1 MSTNQLKM
9 LPNIIHL
16 KPDRNLLNPNFDGYK
31 LSLDSIPQIK
41 QNLTSKPD
49 QNIQSYNQYTL
60 LHTQLFA
67 LQNHLVKDNWLPG
80 TSYFIDKTWT
90 VQRIQYDESD
100 GRLKPLC
107 SVLKLQRN
115 RPYEE
120 GDYNVTFQFISE
132 KYCVL
137 SDGIGSLKILDTGDR
152 SRSSEWKIVYSGKP
166 LTTEDVSFVIQDARF
181 EVKNSERQFHCV
193 LLHVEDKQSI
203 LDWIYVI
210 LNTETNQ
217 WSEGGHRK
225 ITGKS
230 SINYCALEPKCN
242 SLIISS
248 DRNFTFTFDSE
259 NPIIEEAIAEK
270 VELNGEGAKYPFS
283 WSQTDDDLTV
293 NFDKREDAE
302 IHDYKV
308 TCTEKTVNVLCKEE
322 ILLNCEVFGKIDPDL
337 TTWNLQN
344 QFLQM
349 TLVKGTPT
357 LDWSYFTLGGPSEIL
372 DPQAEYQNNPN
383 PVSTFVTEMED
394 CDFGINGSEN
404 EYFIERMDAITHK
417 VTHKV
422 HLGTIPPLFNVTIRP
437 GFPKAIVLR
446 QDVDGLVWLPQINPN
461 DPENWNFRHEG
472 TLDAFGFVQASK
484 LQKKFMQCSPDMNYS
499 IICELNR
506 HVFIYKG
513 RHETSDGLRNR
524 NSSQKVSVG
533 QQKLIVLDNA
543 GQVLGISVE
552 NNFTILLTEDFV
564 ICLQINV

>member
-1 MSTNQLKM
+1 M
-9 LPNIIHL
+9 LPSIIDL
-16 KPDRNLLNPNFDGYK
+16 KADKNLLNSNFDGYK

-49 QNIQSYNQYTL
+49 QNIKSESQYTL

-80 TSYFIDKTWT
+80 TSYFIDKNWT
-90 VQRIQYDESD
+90 IQKIQYEETD

-107 SVLKLQRN
+107 SVFKLQRS
-115 RPYEE
+115 RQYEA

-137 SDGIGSLKILDTGDR
+137 SDGIGSLKIIDTGDR

-166 LTTEDVSFVIQDARF
+166 LTENVSFVIQDARF
-181 EVKNSERQFHCV
+181 EVKSCERQFHCI
-193 LLHVEDKQSI
+193 LLHVDGKESI
-203 LDWIYVI
+203 LDWIYVT

-217 WSEGGHRK
+217 WSEEGHRK

-248 DRNFTFTFDSE
+248 DRNFKFIFDSE
-259 NPIIEEAIAEK
+259 NPIIEEIVEK
-270 VELNGEGAKYPFS
+270 SELNSDEVKYPFS
-283 WSQTDDDLTV
+283 WSQTDDDLTI
-293 NFDKREDAE
+293 NFDKRVDAE
-302 IHDYKV
+302 NHDYKV
-308 TCTEKTVNVLCKEE
+308 TCTEKTVRVLCKEE
-322 ILLNCEVFGKIDPDL
+322 ILMNCEVFGKIDPDL

-357 LDWSYFTLGGPSEIL
+357 LNWYYFTLEGPTETL
-372 DPQAEYQNNPN
+372 DTQGENQCTPSS
-383 PVSTFVTEMED
+383 VSTFVTEMED

-404 EYFIERMDAITHK
+404 EFFIERLNAITHK
-417 VTHKV
+417 VTHKIF
-422 HLGTIPPLFNVTIRP
+422 LGTIPPLFNVTLRP
-437 GFPKAIVLR
+437 NFPQAIVLR
-446 QDVDGLVWLPQINPN
+446 QDVDALVWLPQISPI
-461 DPENWNFRHEG
+461 DSENWNFRHEG
-472 TLDAFGFVQASK
+472 TLDAFGYVQASK
-484 LQKKFMQCSPDMNYS
+484 LQKKFMHCSPDMNYS
-499 IICELNR
+499 IICELDR

-513 RHETSDGLRNR
+513 RHDTSDGLRNR
-524 NSSQKVSVG
+524 SSSQKVCIG
-533 QQKLIVLDNA
+533 QQQLVVLDNT

-552 NNFTILLTEDFV
+552 NNFTILLTEEFV